1 MKLPLLILLGGILGG
16 CASSNQ
22 LPPDT
27 TTAVLIP
34 PVSWSAVT
42 AENAVRPGSITDEWL
57 KDFNSPQLEQLVAEA
72 IAHNHD
78 LKIAAL
84 NWYSANETASIASS
98 NLLPTIE
105 GGTSSKRSRSI
116 SSTDRASI
124 SNRHTLDVSAVWEV
138 DLWNRL
144 SNQER
149 SAITL
154 TEAVAADLRAAR
166 LSLAAEVAQNWF
178 DSVESKQQTELAEY
192 QLNADQQA
200 LKVVEDRF
208 QNGLVD
214 ALDLH
219 LIKIELTASEERLAS
234 KRMGQNLLLREL
246 ETLLGRYPAAEL
258 TVSEPMPEIG
268 GSIPAGL
275 PSDLLKRRPDI
286 AASNKRMVAAGLDA
300 EVAAKNRLPSF
311 SLTASGGTSSSEL
324 KNLLDWD
331 FLIWSLLG
339 DLTQPL
345 FQQERLKAEEMLER
359 IEHREALIN
368 HAQIIRTAFR
378 EVEDALDADHYQRLR
393 VESLTRAANESH
405 SAAVLALYR
414 YQNGLTDILTLLD
427 AKQRAYTHESKRLRA
442 VADHINNRITLH
454 LALGGSF

>member
-1 MKLPLLILLGGILGG
+1 MKLPFLILLGGILGG

-22 LPPDT
+22 LPPETAT
-27 TTAVLIP
+27 TTPIP
-34 PVSWSAVT
+34 PPNWGAVT
-42 AENAVRPGSITDEWL
+42 AENIIQPDSVTDKWL
-57 KDFNSPQLEQLVAEA
+57 KEFKSPQLEQLVAEA
-72 IAHNHD
+72 ITHNHD

-84 NWYSANETASIASS
+84 NWHSANETASIASS
-98 NLLPTIE
+98 TLRPTVE
-105 GGTSSKRSRSI
+105 GGLSSKRSRSL

-124 SNRHTLDVSAVWEV
+124 STRHTLDVSAVWEA
-138 DLWNRL
+138 DLWDRL

-149 SAITL
+149 AAIIL
-154 TEAVAADLRAAR
+154 TKAAAADLRAAR
-166 LSLAAEVAQNWF
+166 LSLAAEVSQNWF
-178 DSVESKQQTELAEY
+178 SAVESKQQTELAEY

-234 KRMGQNLLLREL
+234 KRMEQNILLRDL

-258 TVSEPMPEIG
+258 TVSEPMPKMG
-268 GSIPAGL
+268 DSVPAGL
-275 PSDLLKRRPDI
+275 PSELLKRRPDI
-286 AASNKRMVAAGLDA
+286 AASNKRMIAAGLDA

-311 SLTASGGTSSSEL
+311 SLTVSGGTSSSEL

-345 FQQERLKAEEMLER
+345 FQQEKLKAEEMLEK

-368 HAQIIRTAFR
+368 HAQTIMTAFR
-378 EVEDALDADHYQRLR
+378 EVENALDADHYQRLR

-427 AKQRAYTHESKRLRA
+427 AKQRAYTHESKRLQA
-442 VADHINNRITLH
+442 VADHIDNRITLH
-454 LALGGSF
+454 LALGGAF